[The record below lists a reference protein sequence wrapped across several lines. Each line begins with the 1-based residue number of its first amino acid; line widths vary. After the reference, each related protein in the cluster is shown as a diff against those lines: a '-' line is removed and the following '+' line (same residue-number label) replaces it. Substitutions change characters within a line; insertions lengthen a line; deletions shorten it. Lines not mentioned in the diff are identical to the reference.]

1 MIFNFDDWYQPDSL
15 QMSKLLLKLRDAKDV
30 RAALRVRL
38 LHPLLLLL
46 HVLVQLLQQWGKL
59 EVAGD
64 VVLCMRP
71 DRDQIK
77 FTSSTIPF

>member
-1 MIFNFDDWYQPDSL
+1 MTGYQPDSL
-15 QMSKLLLKLRDAKDV
+15 QMSKLLLKLRDTKDV

-59 EVAGD
+59 EVARD

>member
-1 MIFNFDDWYQPDSL
+1 MQLRQPDCL
-15 QMSKLLLKLRDAKDV
+15 QMSKLLLQLGDTKDV

-46 HVLVQLLQQWGKL
+46 HVLVQLLRQRGEL

-64 VVLCMRP
+64 VVLQVRP
-71 DRDQIK
+71 DR
-77 FTSSTIPF
+77 